1 MNHAPHFILVF
12 KNSGARIAAS
22 VILAAVSLLSGCAT
36 AVSRAAYCPPKGA
49 WERKSPA
56 EVGFDATQLAQ
67 TIAWAQTQPT
77 DWPADFSTQT
87 EIFGKQLGPV
97 PKSRAAMNGIILR
110 HGYIVAEFG
119 DVEAV
124 DPSYS
129 MAKSYLS
136 TILGLTIDRRMIGDV
151 HDEVGLLVKDGGYE
165 SPHNSKVT
173 WKHHVTQS
181 SEWQGELFAKST
193 TFVGKEEYGHA
204 ATKPRDIHAVS
215 YTHLTLPTID

>member
-1 MNHAPHFILVF
+1 MNRASHFISVF
-12 KNSGARIAAS
+12 KNSRARIAAS
-22 VILAAVSLLSGCAT
+22 FILTALSLLSGCA
-36 AVSRAAYCPPKGA
+36 AASSRAAYCPPKGA
-49 WERKSPA
+49 WEKKSPV

-67 TIAWAQTQPT
+67 AIAWAQTQPT

-136 TILGLTIDRRMIGDV
+136 TILGLTIVR
-151 HDEVGLLVKDGGYE
+151 
-165 SPHNSKVT
+165 
-173 WKHHVTQS
+173 HVVAAIFHKQS
-181 SEWQGELFAKST
+181 NFIVNVAN
-193 TFVGKEEYGHA
+193 HA
-204 ATKPRDIHAVS
+204 AINC
-215 YTHLTLPTID
+215 